1 MLIDYFCEIVIQE
14 SEFQV
19 FSPLVLSNSII
30 FLARQSQNLE
40 HTWDSRMEELTCF
53 TQSQLQPVIDLM
65 NSKFA
70 DLIEFAQEVTKEDL
84 IISEPTGRTLA
95 MLLDEKV

>member
-1 MLIDYFCEIVIQE
+1 
-14 SEFQV
+14 
-19 FSPLVLSNSII
+19 
-30 FLARQSQNLE
+30 
-40 HTWDSRMEELTCF
+40 
-53 TQSQLQPVIDLM
+53 M